1 MRQFH
6 AMPKQRIRNN
16 ARWPVVATT
25 IAALP
30 AHHAMTPHS
39 VSPSVARTPRAGTMS
54 ACRIGIAL
62 HARANS

>member
-16 ARWPVVATT
+16 ARWSLVATT
-25 IAALP
+25 LAALP
-30 AHHAMTPHS
+30 AHHAMTPRS
-39 VSPSVARTPRAGTMS
+39 VSPSVARTLLAGTMS
-54 ACRIGIAL
+54 ACRICIAL

>member
-30 AHHAMTPHS
+30 AHHAMTPRS
-39 VSPSVARTPRAGTMS
+39 VSPSVARTLLAGTMS
-54 ACRIGIAL
+54 AYRIYIAL
-62 HARANS
+62 HARAHS

>member
-16 ARWPVVATT
+16 ARWSAVATT

-30 AHHAMTPHS
+30 AHHATTPRS
-39 VSPSVARTPRAGTMS
+39 VSPSVARTTLAGTMS
-54 ACRIGIAL
+54 AYRICIAL